1 MSSITDL
8 LFHPL
13 SNAIM
18 TVLTGITALYWIT
31 TFIAGDLFSDS
42 GIDSDF
48 PVHGADVDTDVEG
61 DVATDQPFFQ
71 KALEFVNIGK
81 VPLWWCIPSSN

>member
-18 TVLTGITALYWIT
+18 TILTGVTALYWIM
-31 TFIAGDLFSDS
+31 TFFAGDLFGDS
-42 GIDSDF
+42 GIDSRCSF
-48 PVHGADVDTDVEG
+48 A
-61 DVATDQPFFQ
+61 
-71 KALEFVNIGK
+71 
-81 VPLWWCIPSSN
+81 WR